1 MADNDPAPK
10 DSSAKPGSNP
20 AMKSTIRSPADC
32 ADMAALRVEIDRLDG
47 QIVALLAARSGY
59 VARAAELKKTR
70 AAIVDEARIQQVI
83 ARARAAA
90 TIHGADADV
99 IEAIYRAMIEA
110 FIAFEK
116 RLFDRDKR

>member
-1 MADNDPAPK
+1 MADNDSAPK
-10 DSSAKPGSNP
+10 DLAAKPGPKP
-20 AMKSTIRSPADC
+20 AIKSAVRSPADC
-32 ADMAALRVEIDRLDG
+32 ADMAELRVEIDRLDG

-70 AAIVDEARIQQVI
+70 AAIVDEARILQVI